1 MVKFSISKI
10 NMLQFK
16 IAQTAVQNYFNL
28 ISAGKLTQ
36 QWIVVSYL
44 RVETNDLNFTRQHQI
59 KLRVE

>member
-1 MVKFSISKI
+1 
-10 NMLQFK
+10 MLQFK

-44 RVETNDLNFTRQHQI
+44 QVETNNLNFTRQHQI
-59 KLRVE
+59 KDRVE